1 MSEKRLKVS
10 TYATLKGVSTTTV
23 YDWIE
28 KGKVKLEVID
38 GVKFIIVD
46 NE

>member
-1 MSEKRLKVS
+1 MSKKRLKVS

-23 YDWIE
+23 YNWVE
-28 KGKVKLEVID
+28 KGKIKLEVID

>member
-1 MSEKRLKVS
+1 MREKRLRVS

-28 KGKVKLEVID
+28 KGKIELEVID
-38 GVKFIIVD
+38 GVKFVIVE

>member
-1 MSEKRLKVS
+1 MSEKRLRVS

-23 YDWIE
+23 YNWVE

-38 GVKFIIVD
+38 KVQFIIVD